1 MTVGLVIVSHSA
13 RLAEGVVE
21 LAGQMTQGKTPLA
34 AAGGA
39 GANTLG
45 TSADRILAA
54 IESVDGPDG
63 VLVLLD
69 LGSAILSAELTLEML
84 TDEQRARTVLSYA
97 PLVEGAVAA
106 ALEASLDHPLAA
118 VQRAAEGTARVE
130 QLRKLKPISQEEQT
144 EPAPPEQVSP
154 PATATREAQL
164 TLTNSAGLHA
174 RPAGQF
180 VQTAGR
186 FQAQVQVLAR
196 GRQAD
201 AISIMGVLSL
211 GARQGDTI
219 TLRASGEQ
227 ADAAIA
233 ALSELVRANFYEATR
248 RPSSPAL
255 IKEPSP
261 ATSAEHGTWRG
272 VTTSKGVAIG
282 PALLY
287 VSGSLALNTIQQRTI
302 SEQQVAAEQA
312 LLREALN
319 TTEQELAALSR
330 QVQQD
335 VGQAE
340 SAIFDAQA
348 LMVRDPALQNA
359 ALQLIKEQRLDAA
372 SALAR
377 VGEQQ
382 ATLLEQLDNELLAA
396 RATDVRDVVSR
407 VIRSLRGQQVQDLS
421 ALRQPVI
428 LLAHDL
434 TPSDTVQ
441 LRPELVLG
449 ICTTRG
455 GPTAHAAI
463 LARALGIPALA
474 GLGEDA
480 LAAIHDGDELGLDAD
495 QGVLYYLPSPEV
507 RAQLGQR
514 LEEQQQQLAAN
525 KRAASEARAPVI
537 INDRRIHLL
546 ANVANEAEA
555 EAARQWGAEGIGLLR
570 TEFLFASAATL
581 PDEEEQRQRYVRVFR
596 AFKGNAAQSGPIVVR
611 TLDAGADKPL
621 PALASVLGAKE
632 EANPALGLRGIRIH
646 LAHQELLTQQ
656 LAALLRA
663 AAETDVQ
670 LHIMFP
676 MLATVEELRAAKAI
690 FERVYADLRQRG
702 SAVPAH
708 VPLGIMVEVP
718 SAVIMAEELAQEADF
733 FSIGAN
739 DLLQYT
745 VASDRTNPAVSYLY
759 NPMQPAVLRLIQQV
773 AQAGRRAGKPVA
785 VCGEIASDA
794 RIAPVL
800 VGLGVDEL
808 SMTPTAIPSVRTAL
822 TSASA
827 QRLLRVADDLSGL
840 KTVAEVEQAFKD
852 LAPS

>member
-69 LGSAILSAELTLEML
+69 LGSAILSAEMTLEML

-154 PATATREAQL
+154 PATAAREAQL

-174 RPAGQF
+174 RPAGLF

-248 RPSSPAL
+248 RPSSPASA
-255 IKEPSP
+255 KEPSP

-302 SEQQVAAEQA
+302 SEQQVADEQA

-407 VIRSLRGQQVQDLS
+407 GIRSLRGQQVQDLS

-480 LAAIHDGDELGLDAD
+480 LAVIHDGDELGLDAD
-495 QGVLYYLPSPEV
+495 QGVLYHLPPPEV

-514 LEEQQQQLAAN
+514 LEEQQQLAAN

>member
-21 LAGQMTQGKTPLA
+21 LVGQMTQGKTPLA

-39 GANTLG
+39 GENTLG
-45 TSADRILAA
+45 TSADKILAA

-69 LGSAILSAELTLEML
+69 LGSAILSAEMTLEML
-84 TDEQRARTVLSYA
+84 SDEQRAHTVLSYA

-118 VQRAAEGTARVE
+118 VQRAAEGTARAE
-130 QLRKLKPISQEEQT
+130 QLRKLKPISQEEQP
-144 EPAPPEQVSP
+144 ELAPPQQVSP
-154 PATATREAQL
+154 PPTSAREAQL
-164 TLTNSAGLHA
+164 TLTNAAGLHA
-174 RPAGQF
+174 RPAGLF
-180 VQTAGR
+180 VQTAAR

-196 GRQAD
+196 GRQAE

-227 ADAAIA
+227 ADAAIE
-233 ALSELVRANFYEATR
+233 ALSELVRANFYETAQ
-248 RPSSPAL
+248 RPSSPTSA
-255 IKEPSP
+255 KEQPP
-261 ATSAEHGTWRG
+261 ATSVEHGTWRG

-287 VSGSLALNTIQQRTI
+287 VSGILNTIQQRTI
-302 SEQQVAAEQA
+302 SEQQVAAEQE
-312 LLREALN
+312 LLRKALSA
-319 TTEQELAALSR
+319 TEQELAAFSR

-348 LMVRDPALQNA
+348 LMLRDPALQNV
-359 ALQLIKEQRLDAA
+359 ALQLIEEQHLDAA

-382 ATLLEQLDNELLAA
+382 ATLLEQLDNELLAE

-428 LLAHDL
+428 LLASDL

-441 LRPELVLG
+441 LRPDLVLG

-480 LAAIHDGDELGLDAD
+480 LSVIHDGDELGLDAD
-495 QGVLYYLPSPEV
+495 QAVLYHLPPPEV
-507 RAQLGQR
+507 RAQLAQR

-570 TEFLFASAATL
+570 TEFLFAAATTL

-632 EANPALGLRGIRIH
+632 EANPALGLRGLRIH
-646 LAHQELLTQQ
+646 LAHQELLIQQ

-663 AAETDVQ
+663 AAETDVE

-676 MLATVEELRAAKAI
+676 MLATVEELRAARTI

-718 SAVIMAEELAQEADF
+718 SAAIMAEELAQEADF

-759 NPMQPAVLRLIQQV
+759 NPMQPAVLRLIQQI
-773 AQAGRRAGKPVA
+773 AEAGRRAGKSVA

-794 RIAPVL
+794 RIAPIL

-827 QRLLRVADDLSGL
+827 QRLSRVADDLSGL